1 MNNRLM
7 NALRQAK
14 NLIDYL
20 ENEMQKQDEEGMP
33 EEAEEEMVE
42 EKKEE

>member
-1 MNNRLM
+1 LIINNRLI

-20 ENEMQKQDEEGMP
+20 ENEVQKNEEDNNQEEVEEEGQ
-33 EEAEEEMVE
+33 VV
-42 EKKEE
+42 